1 MIIEIG
7 DKLVS
12 ADIFSKK
19 FVCDLQKC
27 KGACCVVG
35 DAGAPLE
42 IEEIDILED
51 IFEEVKPYMTP
62 EGIEAVEKNGV
73 FYMDTDN
80 DAVTT
85 LVDSGA
91 CAFATFTEDG
101 TALCTIEQAYGDG
114 KINWKKPISCALF
127 PIRSKQY
134 TKFEALNLEE
144 LDICKPACACG
155 DALNVP
161 VYRFLKEPIIRKYG
175 VDFFEELTQV
185 EKQLNTSND

>member
-80 DAVTT
+80 DPVTT
-85 LVDSGA
+85 LVESGA

-101 TALCTIEQAYGDG
+101 TALCTIEQAYRDG

-127 PIRSKQY
+127 PIRGKQY

-185 EKQLNTSND
+185 EKLLNTSND

>member
-42 IEEIDILED
+42 IEEIDVLEDILED
-51 IFEEVKPYMTP
+51 VKPYMAP
-62 EGIEAVEKNGV
+62 NGIAAVEKNGV

-91 CAFATFTEDG
+91 CAFATFTDDG
-101 TALCTIEQAYGDG
+101 TALCTIEQAYRDG

-144 LDICKPACACG
+144 LDICQPACACG
-155 DALNVP
+155 DALNVT

-175 VDFFEELTQV
+175 AEFFEELTQI

>member
-27 KGACCVVG
+27 KGVCCVVG

-51 IFEEVKPYMTP
+51 ILEEVKPYMTL

-80 DAVTT
+80 DPVTT

-91 CAFATFTEDG
+91 CAFATFTDDG
-101 TALCTIEQAYGDG
+101 TALCTIEQAYRDG
-114 KINWKKPISCALF
+114 KVNWKKPISCALF

-175 VDFFEELTQV
+175 VGFFEELTQV

>member
-62 EGIEAVEKNGV
+62 EGIEAVEKNG
-73 FYMDTDN
+73 FW
-80 DAVTT
+80 
-85 LVDSGA
+85 
-91 CAFATFTEDG
+91 
-101 TALCTIEQAYGDG
+101 
-114 KINWKKPISCALF
+114 KINY
-127 PIRSKQY
+127 QNY
-134 TKFEALNLEE
+134 
-144 LDICKPACACG
+144 
-155 DALNVP
+155 
-161 VYRFLKEPIIRKYG
+161 
-175 VDFFEELTQV
+175 
-185 EKQLNTSND
+185 